1 MKRKKFLIP
10 GILMALLGLAGRIG
24 LAAAKNDVI
33 VSGGMQAFRTWL
45 WVSRG
50 LLLAG
55 GVLLAAALA
64 IVLLARKDRKRTEQ
78 NLATLRAAERKAKAP
93 LSTESGRFNE
103 QKMRELL
110 NTRFER
116 APNEVL
122 VYQARFQTQ
131 LDRMNEY
138 QANLSRL
145 LRDNDVTELSEAEAF
160 LDKVEQNIF
169 GKMRQVY
176 NILMMYDEAAP
187 ITELTTPL
195 EDALAHNDKA
205 LEQARRL
212 NAAVT
217 EYVNHQGTPQDS
229 IGSVEVFIKVLQEE
243 LV

>member
-1 MKRKKFLIP
+1 MKRVKLIIP
-10 GILMALLGLAGRIG
+10 GALTLLLGLAGRIV
-24 LAAAKNDVI
+24 LASVKNAVI
-33 VSGGMQAFRTWL
+33 VSGGMHAYRIWL
-45 WVSRG
+45 WASRG
-50 LLLAG
+50 LLFAG
-55 GVLLAAALA
+55 SVLLAAGLA
-64 IVLLARKDRKRTEQ
+64 KVLLARKDQKKTEQ
-78 NLATLRAAERKAKAP
+78 NLAALRDAARKAKAP

-110 NTRFER
+110 NTLFEQ

-122 VYQARFQTQ
+122 AYRQKFQAQ

-145 LRDNDVTELSEAEAF
+145 LQDNDVTDLSEAEAF
-160 LDKVEQNIF
+160 LDKVEQNMF

-176 NILMMYDEAAP
+176 NILMMYDDTAP
-187 ITELTTPL
+187 IAELTAPL

-212 NAAVT
+212 NTAVT
-217 EYVNHQGTPQDS
+217 EYVNHQGTPQDAM
-229 IGSVEVFIKVLQEE
+229 GSVEVFIKVLQEE

>member
-1 MKRKKFLIP
+1 MKRIEFLIP
-10 GILMALLGLAGRIG
+10 GILTFLLGLAGRIG

-55 GVLLAAALA
+55 AVLLAAVLA

-110 NTRFER
+110 NTLFER

-122 VYQARFQTQ
+122 AYQARFQTQ

-229 IGSVEVFIKVLQEE
+229 IDSVEVFIKVLQEE